1 MLFLCAN
8 LTELCYCLQEGS
20 NKDLMGNR
28 GVSLS
33 SISLIQPMIQ
43 ITLTGLT
50 LMCSQKSISDELCDV
65 RSQDRYS
72 LLVISLASALSIYT
86 VNSALLALPM
96 AIVIVVLGTIPF
108 ISAILA
114 RFLLSES
121 IDWLTV
127 FAMLVS
133 FGAITL
139 LAQAEDKTH

>member
-1 MLFLCAN
+1 
-8 LTELCYCLQEGS
+8 
-20 NKDLMGNR
+20 
-28 GVSLS
+28 
-33 SISLIQPMIQ
+33 MIQ